1 LLIFGM
7 MVIGCDNGSTSGG
20 GYTPTQA
27 ELDAAALA
35 ELFNADDAE
44 TATVSGTTVTLV
56 DDVTLAAEA
65 EVTIPAGV
73 TLVVS
78 DEVELTVEGAI
89 DIAGAV
95 TVAGT
100 LTHASGST
108 ADLTGTITVEDSGV
122 YKDLNSGGG
131 TVWAAESGTG
141 TITWNAGAKG
151 YVGGSEA
158 ANLRIGGST
167 DPDTTTL
174 VKLATGTLENTKTGY
189 ELAGA
194 ATVRGNFG
202 LTGGE
207 FKITS
212 GTLTVDIKW
221 QGAGRPSINDFT
233 VAVDGVYIFGQA
245 KITGETGASI
255 EVKTPSGGGS
265 ITGGLIYIDNDPG
278 KIFYSSNGTKLTD
291 STNVLSASG
300 NNDTTVPAGT
310 YNWTANLDGSTGGW
324 KAEAEE

>member
-35 ELFNADDAE
+35 ELFGEDV
-44 TATVSGTTVTLV
+44 TLSGTTVTLT
-56 DDVTLAAEA
+56 DDFTIDEDDDELV
-65 EVTIPAGV
+65 IPAGV

-78 DEVELTVEGAI
+78 DEAELTVEGAI

-108 ADLTGTITVEDSGV
+108 ADLTGTITVEDGGV

-131 TVWAAESGTG
+131 TVWAADSGTG

-151 YVGGSEA
+151 YVGGEA
-158 ANLRIGGST
+158 ATDLRIGGSS
-167 DPDTTTL
+167 DSDTTTL
-174 VKLATGTLENTKTGY
+174 VQLASGTLENTKTGY

-202 LTGGE
+202 LTGNDVFHIANEGA
-207 FKITS
+207 
-212 GTLTVDIKW
+212 LTVDIKW
-221 QGAGRPSINDFT
+221 AGAGRPDGLS
-233 VAVDGVYIFGQA
+233 VDGVYIFGQS
-245 KITGETGASI
+245 KITGAGSASI

-265 ITGGLIYIDNDPG
+265 LTGGLIYIDNDPG
-278 KIFYSSNGTKLTD
+278 KIFYSNNGSKLADNSSVLGSNP
-291 STNVLSASG
+291 
-300 NNDTTVPAGT
+300 DTVVPAGT
-310 YNWTANLDGSTGGW
+310 YNWNTDADGSSNAGW